1 MEAISHKDHEKL
13 IMMSSSCGYKM
24 IKNQLKQM
32 NYCVNEILKIINTE
46 YLPKDRYS
54 ALTYVYDFMEEQKLK
69 IWQSKQKG

>member
-1 MEAISHKDHEKL
+1 MEPISNKDHEKL
-13 IMMSSSCGYKM
+13 IMMSSSYGYKM
-24 IKNQLKQM
+24 IKNQLNQM

-46 YLPKDRYS
+46 YLLKDRIS